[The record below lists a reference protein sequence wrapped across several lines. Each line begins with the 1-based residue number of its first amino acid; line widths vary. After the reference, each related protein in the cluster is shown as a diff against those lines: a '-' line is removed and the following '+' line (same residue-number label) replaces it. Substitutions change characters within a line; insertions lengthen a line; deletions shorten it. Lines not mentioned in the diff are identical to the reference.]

1 LRNKTEK
8 KNGIPGFFSK
18 KSNWDHYSI
27 AFGNFTKNIKNKRR
41 KLQKSPNKNL
51 IFAKIAKKNI

>member
-1 LRNKTEK
+1 M
-8 KNGIPGFFSK
+8 GFRVFFQK